1 MPGGGCAFGYVRT
14 GPFAVGKRVSESSIS
29 LLWRKYKKTL
39 DRNGKLV
46 YNDIIQRKRK
56 SDNMQRLGR
65 DAVLKAFHRI
75 TIVTGHY
82 GTGKTEFAVNLALK
96 LAEEGGPVMLAD
108 LDIVN
113 PYFRS
118 RERRP
123 LLEEAGVRVI
133 SSSQACSD
141 ADVPALPAELL
152 AILENRDVRGV
163 LDIGGDPVGARVLAR
178 FQPRIVQED
187 YQLVYVLNAN
197 RPEVR
202 TAESAAAYLR
212 GIEQVTGLK
221 CSALVNNT
229 HLCRETTAEEIR
241 KGAAL
246 AEEVSEMTGLP
257 VLCHTAERKFL
268 PALSDLTVF
277 PVEIYMKKPWE

>member
-1 MPGGGCAFGYVRT
+1 MKEQRIQYRLFRRT
-14 GPFAVGKRVSESSIS
+14 DGTLGSGVF
-29 LLWRKYKKTL
+29 LLWRKYKKVL
-39 DRNGKLV
+39 DSGVKLV
-46 YNDIIQRKRK
+46 YNDIIQRGRK
-56 SDNMQRLGR
+56 SDNTRRVRR

-96 LAEEGGPVMLAD
+96 LASEDGPVMLAD

-118 RERRP
+118 RERR
-123 LLEEAGVRVI
+123 LELEAAGVRVI

-178 FQPRIVQED
+178 FQPKLIQED
-187 YQLVYVLNAN
+187 CQLLYVLNAN

-202 TAESAAAYLR
+202 TAESAIAYLR
-212 GIEQVTGLK
+212 GIEQTCGLT
-221 CSALVNNT
+221 CSGLVNNT

-246 AEEVSEMTGLP
+246 AEEVAEKTGLP
-257 VLCHTAERKFL
+257 VLCHTAETKFL

-277 PVEIYMKKPWE
+277 PLEIYMKKPWE